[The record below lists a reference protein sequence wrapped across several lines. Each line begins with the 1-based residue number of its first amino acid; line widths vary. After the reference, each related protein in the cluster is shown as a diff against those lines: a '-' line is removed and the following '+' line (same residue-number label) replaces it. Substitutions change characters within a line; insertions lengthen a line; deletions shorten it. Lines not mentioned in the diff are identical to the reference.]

1 MKFDIEKYAGD
12 YVMHCK
18 TEEEAKDFCKYLDSI
33 GRTWASGGKY
43 VDNLH
48 WSDYGPDTIY
58 WFNSGCYDYINY
70 YTDATILEWS
80 DFMEE
85 KKEPKCSN
93 KIGIDYSKEIF
104 KLLGI
109 SPNEIFKVKSPNEV
123 DYKINEGLGIL
134 FLNEKGNWEGSQLSL
149 VDFLKGNVTIYKK
162 PIPAKMEQLAI
173 DYALACGYHWF
184 AKDKNESVYAYKEK
198 PIKSNGNGTWD
209 YDNGDSDCMLQ
220 IVLPISFLS
229 WEDNEPYYIG
239 D

>member
-93 KIGIDYSKEIF
+93 KIGIDYS
-104 KLLGI
+104 
-109 SPNEIFKVKSPNEV
+109 NEIFKVKSPNEV

-229 WEDNEPYYIG
+229 WEDDEPYYIG

>member
-58 WFNSGCYDYINY
+58 WFNSGCYDYVNY
-70 YTDATILEWS
+70 YTNATILEWS

-134 FLNEKGNWEGSQLSL
+134 FLNEKGHWEGSQLSL

-162 PIPAKMEQLAI
+162 PIPTEIEQIAI
-173 DYALACGYHWF
+173 NYALAYGCHWIV
-184 AKDKNESVYAYKEK
+184 KDSDGVIYAYKRK
-198 PIKSNGNGTWD
+198 PHKSSYSDMWDDDVNDDKLMVEIK
-209 YDNGDSDCMLQ
+209 
-220 IVLPISFLS
+220 LPISFLS
-229 WEDNEPYYIG
+229 WEDEAPYYIG
-239 D
+239 

>member
-1 MKFDIEKYAGD
+1 
-12 YVMHCK
+12 
-18 TEEEAKDFCKYLDSI
+18 
-33 GRTWASGGKY
+33 
-43 VDNLH
+43 
-48 WSDYGPDTIY
+48 
-58 WFNSGCYDYINY
+58 
-70 YTDATILEWS
+70 
-80 DFMEE
+80 MEE

-198 PIKSNGNGTWD
+198 PIKSDGNGAWD
-209 YDNGDSDCMLQ
+209 YDNGNSDCMLE
-220 IVLPISFLS
+220 IGLPISFLS
-229 WEDNEPYYIG
+229 WEDDEPYYIG

>member
-58 WFNSGCYDYINY
+58 WFNSGCYDYVNY
-70 YTDATILEWS
+70 YTNATILEWS

-93 KIGIDYSKEIF
+93 KIGVDYSKEIF
-104 KLLGI
+104 QLLGI

-134 FLNEKGNWEGSQLSL
+134 FLNEKGNWESSQLSL

-162 PIPAKMEQLAI
+162 PIPTEIEQIAI
-173 DYALACGYHWF
+173 NYALAYGCHWI
-184 AKDKNESVYAYKEK
+184 AKDSDGVIYAYKRK
-198 PIKSNGNGTWD
+198 PHKSSYSDMWDDDVNDDKLMVEIK
-209 YDNGDSDCMLQ
+209 
-220 IVLPISFLS
+220 LPISFLS
-229 WEDNEPYYIG
+229 WEDDEPYYIG

>member
-58 WFNSGCYDYINY
+58 WFNSGSYDYINY

-109 SPNEIFKVKSPNEV
+109 SPNEIFKVKSSNEV

-134 FLNEKGNWEGSQLSL
+134 FLNEKGNWEDSQLSL

-162 PIPAKMEQLAI
+162 PIPTEIEQIAI
-173 DYALACGYHWF
+173 NYALAYGCHWI
-184 AKDKNESVYAYKEK
+184 AKDSDGVIYAYKRK
-198 PIKSNGNGTWD
+198 PHKSSYSDMWDDDVNDDKLMVEIK
-209 YDNGDSDCMLQ
+209 
-220 IVLPISFLS
+220 LPISFLS
-229 WEDNEPYYIG
+229 WEDDEPYYIG